1 MSDRTGPQY
10 PLFDK
15 YTLDT
20 LMECL
25 GYSGEYLLDVRSGRK
40 PAGRRFRKTACGI
53 LRRSEAELFGDVILK
68 E

>member
-1 MSDRTGPQY
+1 MSDGTGSQY

-20 LMECL
+20 LMARL

-40 PAGRRFRKTACGI
+40 PACGI
-53 LRRSEAELFGDVILK
+53 LRRKEAELLGD
-68 E
+68 